1 LAQNQSNTEQR
12 VPLTQPATA
21 FDAHG
26 APAIE
31 ATLRT
36 TNLSGSPESPVSN
49 IRLLIKNTGPAL
61 HYVAGLVSFYDASG
75 VRCGEGVFKLEEL
88 GQNETADTDAP
99 GLRVTCT
106 ASNWRIVTT
115 SLLPRT
121 PGTSAT
127 VGEQPPANLVISI
140 DGEEHPIQLG
150 RPMVLNLGNRQR
162 TITVRAAP

>member
-1 LAQNQSNTEQR
+1 
-12 VPLTQPATA
+12 
-21 FDAHG
+21 
-26 APAIE
+26 
-31 ATLRT
+31 
-36 TNLSGSPESPVSN
+36 
-49 IRLLIKNTGPAL
+49 
-61 HYVAGLVSFYDASG
+61 DASG